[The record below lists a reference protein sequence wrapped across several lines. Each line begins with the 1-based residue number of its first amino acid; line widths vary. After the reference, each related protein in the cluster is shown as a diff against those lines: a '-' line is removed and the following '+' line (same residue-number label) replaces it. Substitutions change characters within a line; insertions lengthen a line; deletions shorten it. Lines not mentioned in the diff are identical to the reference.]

1 MLTWRRLALAVVLLA
16 ALTYAGDYL
25 AVRMRMASDRAPF
38 DTMEIQRLLAIRLKS
53 GRYEIMLDD
62 PEIQRCVHALFSPS
76 GLSAMLVSPP
86 ATPISKSSLIDV
98 YAVHRS
104 TRPPRYAPDAAYGVL
119 PW

>member
-62 PEIQRCVHALFSPS
+62 PEMQRCVHALFPHL
-76 GLSAMLVSPP
+76 GYQPCW
-86 ATPISKSSLIDV
+86 
-98 YAVHRS
+98 YF
-104 TRPPRYAPDAAYGVL
+104 RPPHPSASHL
-119 PW
+119 